1 MWTLEEKKGNKVSA
15 EITLNAMIHEVSRN
29 DWEQIHPASW
39 QEVESL
45 ADGLSALA
53 AEISAYAGMRGA
65 NGTGDHG
72 HEEAMKAAQKAR
84 KRVRKALGYSYP

>member
-1 MWTLEEKKGNKVSA
+1 MAETSKETLKR
-15 EITLNAMIHEVSRN
+15 MIVELSRN
-29 DWEQIHPASW
+29 EWEFVKPESW

-65 NGTGDHG
+65 DGCGDHG